1 MYLVYELWNPLDN
14 TCFYVGKSSGKRSRF
29 PDHLRQARNLR
40 EGKHLGDHN
49 PIKAGTICKIQD
61 AGFDPEY
68 RVAFECEN
76 EQDALDFEVKLIAKY
91 GRRNTGTGILSN
103 MTDGGEGIRGWKL
116 SDEARS
122 KRVSSMKGRKLS
134 EETKSKMRLAA
145 LGRKHSEETKQKIAE
160 VQRGRVQDRVSVE
173 KRRLANIGKKMSE
186 EAKKKIS
193 IAKMGKPLSE
203 EHKKRVSEGRKGK
216 PWSEARRAAQKG
228 SA

>member
-61 AGFDPEY
+61 AGFEPEY
-68 RVAFECEN
+68 RVVFECEN

-103 MTDGGEGIRGWKL
+103 MTDGGEGIRGLRL
-116 SDEARS
+116 SPEVLANRT
-122 KRVSSMKGRKLS
+122 SSFKGRTHS
-134 EETKSKMRLAA
+134 EETKEKMRLAA
-145 LGRKHSEETKQKIAE
+145 LGRKHSAETR
-160 VQRGRVQDRVSVE
+160 QRISEAQVGRVQNRESVE
-173 KRRLANIGKKMSE
+173 KRRLAMIGKKMSE

-193 IAKMGKPLSE
+193 IAKTGKPLSE
-203 EHKKRVSEGRKGK
+203 EHKRRVSEGRKGK
-216 PWSEARRAAQKG
+216 PWTEARRAAQKR